1 MHASLLLLPPPHN
14 YGARGQKV
22 PVPPPPCV
30 MACKNYF
37 YMFTY
42 FCSQELFDYECDSDL
57 EWEEEEPGESLS
69 SHSGVS
75 AVVSVIL
82 PVSFCVCW

>member
-1 MHASLLLLPPPHN
+1 
-14 YGARGQKV
+14 
-22 PVPPPPCV
+22 
-30 MACKNYF
+30 
-37 YMFTY
+37 MFTY

-82 PVSFCVCW
+82 LVSFCVLCRMRRSLETRTKRRTGSLCLTGTSRMVRGI